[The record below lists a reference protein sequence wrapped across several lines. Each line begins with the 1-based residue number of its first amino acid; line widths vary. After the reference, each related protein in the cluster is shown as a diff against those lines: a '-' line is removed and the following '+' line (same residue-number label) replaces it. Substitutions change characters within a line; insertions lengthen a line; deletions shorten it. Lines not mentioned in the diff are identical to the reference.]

1 MYDRPSFFDD
11 DRDVNGCSFSF
22 PAFEIKQRPHLLHCM
37 FDSRVPWRDC
47 RRIDHKFGVPP
58 VRWYANYRTLQMAR
72 CMWSDDKV
80 YLVLL

>member
-1 MYDRPSFFDD
+1 MVVLSHSLHLSARI
-11 DRDVNGCSFSF
+11 CAAL

-47 RRIDHKFGVPP
+47 RRIYIDHKFGVPP
-58 VRWYANYRTLQMAR
+58 VRWYANYRTLRMAR